1 MTPYPPK
8 KTFQNPRGSS
18 RTLIL
23 ALAGNTNQNQLLLKI
38 EEKTY
43 KNGTQLF
50 DSDKKLEEK
59 LSKNGTQLLNRSD
72 REFKILD
79 NFPKKIQTSRNRG
92 LTGSGVKNLEK
103 NGYCWLR
110 WRCVCVRRGGAGGDR
125 IKYMNSILDSD

>member
-1 MTPYPPK
+1 MGMGSPRIIQNPNSIDDFRLSGMTK
-8 KTFQNPRGSS
+8 KSQNPRGSS

-50 DSDKKLEEK
+50 DSDKKLKEK

-79 NFPKKIQTSRNRG
+79 NFPKKIQTSRNNV
-92 LTGSGVKNLEK
+92 L
-103 NGYCWLR
+103 GY
-110 WRCVCVRRGGAGGDR
+110 
-125 IKYMNSILDSD
+125 